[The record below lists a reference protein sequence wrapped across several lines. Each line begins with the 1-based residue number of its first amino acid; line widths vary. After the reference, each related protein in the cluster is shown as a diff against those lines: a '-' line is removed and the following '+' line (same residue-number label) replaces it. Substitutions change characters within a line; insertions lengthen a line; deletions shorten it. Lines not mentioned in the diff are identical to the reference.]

1 MSTNPKISVII
12 PVYKV
17 EKYLKKCINSV
28 LDQEYKNIEIILV
41 DDGSPD
47 NCGNICDKYA
57 QMDTRIK
64 VIHKENGG
72 LSSARNAG
80 LDVATGEYIGFVD
93 SDDYIEPSMYSGML
107 EIAIKYNSP
116 LVVCGVTYVYENGT
130 TAVRSKPSG
139 IVELNFQDAIIE
151 MNTYRLF
158 DMAAWSKLYRADL
171 FKDIRFPVG
180 KLSEDLYVMYKI
192 FELAEKVVYVPNR
205 YYNYV
210 QRQNSI
216 SHNIRINH
224 DFEYAAKAQMEYL
237 EEKYP
242 EMKTIGRTAYVSA
255 VLTVYDFYIK
265 SGKKCP
271 EQVLKHFNDV
281 VSSNIDYVRK
291 AKFLSKVKKIQ
302 IGLFLLSPAAYKA
315 VFKIY
320 RSIKRV

>member
-1 MSTNPKISVII
+1 MNINPKISIII

-17 EKYLKKCINSV
+17 EKYLRKCINSV
-28 LDQEYKNIEIILV
+28 LSQDYKNIEIILV

-47 NCGNICDKYA
+47 NCGNICDEYA
-57 QMDTRIK
+57 QTDSRII

-80 LDVATGEYIGFVD
+80 LDIASGDYVGFVD
-93 SDDYIEPSMYSGML
+93 SDDYIEPSMYRGMI
-107 EIAIKYNSP
+107 ETAIQYSTP
-116 LVVCGVTYVYENGT
+116 LVVCGVTYVYEDGT
-130 TAVRSKPSG
+130 TAVRSQNSG
-139 IVELNFQDAIIE
+139 IVELNFKDAIIE

-192 FELAEKVVYVPNR
+192 FELAKKVVYIPNR
-205 YYNYV
+205 YYNYL

-216 SHNIRINH
+216 SHNVKINH

-237 EEKYP
+237 EKKYP
-242 EMKTIGRTAYVSA
+242 EMKTIGRVAYVSA

-271 EQVLKHFNDV
+271 EHVLEHFKEV
-281 VSSNIDYVRK
+281 VSSNIEYVRR
-291 AKFLSKVKKIQ
+291 AEFLSKEKKIQ
-302 IGLFLLSPAAYKA
+302 VSLFLFNPIIYKVA
-315 VFKIY
+315 FKLY
-320 RSIKRV
+320 RSVKKV